1 MELTNVFERATI
13 NKYRFPYKGQISVE
27 DLWDLSLPGLDS
39 VFKQLNKLKKVNE
52 EESLLEVKSA
62 EDVEVEDKIAI
73 VKFIVKYK
81 MNAAAER
88 ASAKDKKERNQ
99 KILSIIERKQN
110 EALEGKSVEELTAML
125 ED

>member
-1 MELTNVFERATI
+1 MELTNVFERAAM

-39 VFKQLNKLKKVNE
+39 VFKQINQLKKANE

-81 MNAAAER
+81 QDAALARLTE
-88 ASAKDKKERNQ
+88 KENKEYNQ
-99 KILSIIERKQN
+99 KIMAIIEKKQDQ
-110 EALEGKSVEELTAML
+110 ALENMSVEELQKHL
-125 ED
+125 R

>member
-1 MELTNVFERATI
+1 MELTNVFERAAM
-13 NKYRFPYKGQISVE
+13 NKYRFPYRGQISVE

-39 VFKQLNKLKKVNE
+39 IFKQLNKLKKANE

-81 MNAAAER
+81 QAVAAER

-110 EALEGKSVEELTAML
+110 KALEGKSVEELTAML

>member
-1 MELTNVFERATI
+1 MELTNVFERAAM

-39 VFKQLNKLKKVNE
+39 VFKQLNKLKKANE
-52 EESLLEVKSA
+52 EESLLEAKSA

>member
-1 MELTNVFERATI
+1 MELTNLFERAAM

-27 DLWDLSLPGLDS
+27 DLWDLSLTGLDS
-39 VFKQLNKLKKVNE
+39 VFKQLNKLKKANE

-81 MNAAAER
+81 QDAALARLTE
-88 ASAKDKKERNQ
+88 KENKEYNQ
-99 KILSIIERKQN
+99 KIMAIIEKKQDQ
-110 EALEGKSVEELTAML
+110 ELENMSVEELQKHL
-125 ED
+125 R

>member
-1 MELTNVFERATI
+1 MELTNVFERAAM

-39 VFKQLNKLKKVNE
+39 VFKQLNKLKKANE

-62 EDVEVEDKIAI
+62 ADVELEDKIAI

-81 MNAAAER
+81 QDAAFARLTE
-88 ASAKDKKERNQ
+88 KENKEYNQ
-99 KILSIIERKQN
+99 KIMAIIEKKQDQ
-110 EALEGKSVEELTAML
+110 ALENMSVEELQKHL
-125 ED
+125 R

>member
-1 MELTNVFERATI
+1 MELTNVFERAAM

-62 EDVEVEDKIAI
+62 EDVEVEEDG
-73 VKFIVKYK
+73 VVDDVCPLLLLQPVTT
-81 MNAAAER
+81 AAKV
-88 ASAKDKKERNQ
+88 ASVN
-99 KILSIIERKQN
+99 
-110 EALEGKSVEELTAML
+110 G
-125 ED
+125 

>member
-1 MELTNVFERATI
+1 M

-39 VFKQLNKLKKVNE
+39 VFKQLNKLKKANE

-81 MNAAAER
+81 QDAALARLTE
-88 ASAKDKKERNQ
+88 KENKEYNQ
-99 KILSIIERKQN
+99 KIMAIIEKKQDQ
-110 EALEGKSVEELTAML
+110 ALENMSVEELQKHL
-125 ED
+125 R

>member
-1 MELTNVFERATI
+1 MELTNVFERAAM

-62 EDVEVEDKIAI
+62 EDVEVDKQD
-73 VKFIVKYK
+73 
-81 MNAAAER
+81 AALARLTE
-88 ASAKDKKERNQ
+88 KENKEYNQ
-99 KILSIIERKQN
+99 KIMAIIEKKQDQ
-110 EALEGKSVEELTAML
+110 ALENMSVEELQKHL
-125 ED
+125 R